1 MDSKDNSWQDP
12 DQSSGHEAGRDGN
25 SNKSN
30 RTRQRFTTRSS
41 SDRNYSSYNKDNN
54 SHSAPKRENDSSS
67 YRSSSRDQ
75 QNSYHSQRENKPYNN
90 FSQRSDRPYS
100 NEGQKPFNRS
110 NNSYSSSK
118 PYRSS
123 SNSSEEGN
131 HSFSRNSGERTSEYR
146 GNNGNQRYNDY
157 KSDRRDS
164 NQRPFSRNDRGQQRD
179 GYKPSYRPR
188 QNEYRPTPNP
198 RTYTSLSNNN
208 EPVRLNKFLA
218 NAGICSRREADEYIK
233 AGVVTVN
240 NKIITELGTKILPT
254 DKVMF
259 HDQPVQSEKKVYIL
273 LNKPKDF
280 VTTTDDPKERKTVL
294 DLVKNACNERIYPV
308 GRLDRSTTGVLLLT
322 NDGDLASRL
331 THPKYNK
338 KKIYHVFLDK
348 ALTKADMEQIVR
360 GIELEDGEIHADEVH
375 YVDDEDHKQVGIE
388 IHSGKNRI
396 VRRIFDHLGYRVK
409 RLDRVFFAGLTKK
422 GLPRGTWR
430 YLTQQEV
437 NMLKMGAFE

>member
-12 DQSSGHEAGRDGN
+12 DQSSGHDAGRDGN
-25 SNKSN
+25 FNKSN
-30 RTRQRFTTRSS
+30 RTRQRFMTRNS
-41 SDRNYSSYNKDNN
+41 SDRNYSSKSRDNQSYNT
-54 SHSAPKRENDSSS
+54 PKRDNDSST
-67 YRSSSRDQ
+67 YRSTSRDQ
-75 QNSYHSQRENKPYNN
+75 QNPYHSQRDNKPYNN
-90 FSQRSDRPYS
+90 NYSQRSDRPYS
-100 NEGQKPFNRS
+100 QQGQKPFNRN

-123 SNSSEEGN
+123 NSSDEEN
-131 HSFSRNSGERTSEYR
+131 KSFSRNAGGRTSDNR
-146 GNNGNQRYNDY
+146 GNNSYERNNNYN
-157 KSDRRDS
+157 SGRRDGP
-164 NQRPFSRNDRGQQRD
+164 NRPYSGNDRDQHRD

-188 QNEYRPTPNP
+188 QNDYRPTPNP
-198 RTYTSLSNNN
+198 RTYTSLSNPN
-208 EPVRLNKFLA
+208 EPIRLNKFLA

-240 NKIITELGTKILPT
+240 GKVITELGTKILPT

-348 ALTKADMEQIVR
+348 ALTRADMEQIVR

-375 YVDDEDHKQVGIE
+375 YVDEEDHKQVGIE